1 MTTNLKN
8 HNRLKT
14 DINVNVHYESL
25 EIELINL
32 HEVLHDPLWLNKF
45 TNYQYIVAAQNSP

>member
-14 DINVNVHYESL
+14 DININVHYESL
-25 EIELINL
+25 EMELINL
-32 HEVLHDPLWLNKF
+32 HEVLHDPL
-45 TNYQYIVAAQNSP
+45 